1 MYAPGQLL
9 ILGGIGSSTAQPVA
23 RSGELLDLNTLGA
36 QWQPAADMAFPRMHV
51 NATVLADGTVLVT
64 GGSSK
69 SSVIESNA
77 ILPAELW
84 TPPTAAAPGGTWTT
98 LNAMRRARLY
108 HSTAVLLPDATVLST
123 GGGQGGGGD
132 GQFDDHADFELFTP
146 PYLCRGL
153 ARPRIT
159 SAPQTVVYGQPFIVV
174 SPEAGNIRRYGRAAL
189 VRLSSVT
196 HSFNMNQLYIP
207 LALSAGAASNELSL
221 MTPTNP
227 NVCPPGHYML
237 FLIDGNGTPSHASI
251 VAVGSSA
258 CATTLSIAHAE
269 VG

>member
-1 MYAPGQLL
+1 
-9 ILGGIGSSTAQPVA
+9 
-23 RSGELLDLNTLGA
+23 
-36 QWQPAADMAFPRMHV
+36 
-51 NATVLADGTVLVT
+51 
-64 GGSSK
+64 
-69 SSVIESNA
+69 
-77 ILPAELW
+77 
-84 TPPTAAAPGGTWTT
+84 
-98 LNAMRRARLY
+98 
-108 HSTAVLLPDATVLST
+108 
-123 GGGQGGGGD
+123 
-132 GQFDDHADFELFTP
+132 
-146 PYLCRGL
+146 
-153 ARPRIT
+153 
-159 SAPQTVVYGQPFIVV
+159 VV